1 MGNKKHGRE
10 EVIDKSLKHVDT
22 EIPTEEQIH
31 EAEKYGF
38 HSQVQAAR
46 VRFDKYF
53 PGVLAAIT
61 VAAAATFLSD
71 HYGAPTMLFALLI
84 GMAFRFLSEDEGR
97 ALVGIQFASTTVL
110 RIGVAL
116 LGMRITLGQIQSL
129 GIKPIAMVFFS
140 VLLTI
145 LFGLALSKMM
155 GRGKR
160 FGVLTGG
167 SVGICGASAALAISA
182 ILPQHEY
189 SERNTIF
196 TVISVTALST
206 IAMIAYPVVAH
217 WFGLDH
223 QAAGIF
229 LGGTIHDVAQVVGAG
244 YSVSEQT
251 GDTATVIKL
260 LRVAMLVPAV
270 FILSLIFHTR
280 NQKEGN
286 APKRFL
292 LPPFIIFF
300 VVFVGI
306 NSFGIVP
313 KPATQF
319 VNDASRWCLV
329 TAIGALGMKTSLKSL
344 FEVGW
349 KPVTIM
355 VAETVFLAALVLGSV
370 VWMS

>member
-1 MGNKKHGRE
+1 MGNRKHGQD

-38 HSQVQAAR
+38 HGQFQAAK
-46 VRFDKYF
+46 VRFDELF
-53 PGVLAAIT
+53 PGVLASIT

-84 GMAFRFLSEDEGR
+84 GMAFRFLSEDEGK
-97 ALVGIQFASTTVL
+97 ALIGIQFASTTVL
-110 RIGVAL
+110 RFGVAL

-129 GIKPIAMVFFS
+129 GIKPVAMVFFS

-145 LFGLALSKMM
+145 FFGLALSKMM

-182 ILPQHEY
+182 ILPQDEF

-206 IAMIAYPVVAH
+206 IAMIAYPLVAH

-223 QAAGIF
+223 RAAGIF

-244 YSVSEQT
+244 YSVSPET

-260 LRVAMLVPAV
+260 LRVAMLVPTV
-270 FILSLIFHTR
+270 FTLSLIFHTR

-286 APKRFL
+286 APKRTL

-300 VVFVGI
+300 VIFVGI
-306 NSFGIVP
+306 NSLGVVP

-319 VNDASRWCLV
+319 INDTSRWCLV

-349 KPVTIM
+349 KPVSIM
-355 VAETVFLAALVLGSV
+355 IAETVFLAAMVLGTV

>member
-1 MGNKKHGRE
+1 MGNKNG
-10 EVIDKSLKHVDT
+10 DKDLLKNTSYKRVDT

-38 HSQVQAAR
+38 HGQVQAAK
-46 VRFDKYF
+46 VRFDNYF
-53 PGVLAAIT
+53 PGILASIT

-129 GIKPIAMVFFS
+129 GIKPVAMVFFS

-182 ILPQHEY
+182 VLPQDEF

-206 IAMIAYPVVAH
+206 IAMIAYPVISH
-217 WFGLDH
+217 WLGFDH

-260 LRVAMLVPAV
+260 LRVSMLVPAV

-280 NQKEGN
+280 NQKEGS
-286 APKRFL
+286 APNRLL

-306 NSFGIVP
+306 NSMGIVP

-319 VNDASRWCLV
+319 INDASRWCLV

-349 KPVTIM
+349 KPVSIM
-355 VAETVFLAALVLGSV
+355 IAETIFLAVLVIGSV
-370 VWMS
+370 LWMS

>member
-1 MGNKKHGRE
+1 MGKKSS
-10 EVIDKSLKHVDT
+10 DKEFVNDTLHKRVDT

-38 HSQVQAAR
+38 HGQVQAAK
-46 VRFDKYF
+46 VRFDNYF
-53 PGVLAAIT
+53 PGVLASIT

-84 GMAFRFLSEDEGR
+84 GMAFRFLSEDEGK

-116 LGMRITLGQIQSL
+116 LGMRITLGQIQTL
-129 GIKPIAMVFFS
+129 GVKPVALVFFS

-160 FGVLTGG
+160 FGVLNGG
-167 SVGICGASAALAISA
+167 SVGICGASAALAISD

-206 IAMIAYPVVAH
+206 IAMIAYPVIAH
-217 WFGLDH
+217 WYGLDH

-260 LRVAMLVPAV
+260 LRVAMLVPVV
-270 FILSLIFHTR
+270 FSLSLIFHTR
-280 NQKEGN
+280 NQKDGN

-292 LPPFIIFF
+292 LPPFIVFF

-306 NSFGIVP
+306 NSLGIVP

-319 VNDASRWCLV
+319 INDISRWCLV

-349 KPVTIM
+349 KPVSII
-355 VAETVFLAALVLGSV
+355 VAETIFLAVFVLAAIR
-370 VWMS
+370 WF